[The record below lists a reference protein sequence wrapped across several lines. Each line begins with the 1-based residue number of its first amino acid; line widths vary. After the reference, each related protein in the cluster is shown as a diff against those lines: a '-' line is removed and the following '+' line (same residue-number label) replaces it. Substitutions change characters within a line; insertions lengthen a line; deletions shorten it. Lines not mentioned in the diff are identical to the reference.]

1 MFHIK
6 NILSRMMSSS
16 LVAGTGFA
24 ALLCGASPAAAAT
37 SPALGAASSYAILAG
52 SAVTNTGATTIAG
65 DVGIYPGIGPVPH
78 YTGFGTVVFVGSYA
92 VHDADVAA
100 QNAQAASGTAY
111 GALDQSCDFDYTGTG
126 VKELAG
132 LFLVPGV
139 YCADS
144 FHLTSGT
151 LTLTGLASD
160 VWIFKSASDL
170 IITGGAAAKV
180 VSPSCDVWWRVV
192 STASFDAG
200 SSLIGNIL
208 ADTSITLAA
217 GASLSGKAFARTAEV
232 TLIGNA
238 ISVCN
243 ILAPTPTPIPPTPTP
258 IPPTPTPIPPT
269 PTPTPTLTLST
280 VASPGVALGAAIFD
294 TATLSGG
301 NAPTGTI
308 TFNVYG
314 PNDSTCGTTSKST
327 STAVVPSGTYTSA
340 SFTPS
345 ATGTYRW
352 IARYSGDANNAA
364 VLTAC
369 ADVSESVIVSAA
381 VPAAGIPTLSGW
393 GLMTLMVLVVIA
405 SIYRLRRL

>member
-16 LVAGTGFA
+16 LVAGMGFA
-24 ALLCGASPAAAAT
+24 ALLYGASPALAAAT
-37 SPALGAASSYAILAG
+37 SPSLGAAGSYAVLAG

-65 DVGIYPGIGPVPH
+65 DVGIYPGIGPTPH
-78 YTGFGTVVFVGSYA
+78 YTGFGTVVFVGPYA

-100 QNAQAASGTAY
+100 QNAQAASLTAY
-111 GALDQSCDFDYTGTG
+111 GALDQTCDFTYAGT
-126 VKELAG
+126 KELGSISLA
-132 LFLVPGV
+132 PGV
-139 YCADS
+139 HCAGS

-192 STASFDAG
+192 STATFDAG

-238 ISVCN
+238 ISVCP
-243 ILAPTPTPIPPTPTP
+243 LAVNTPTPTPGGPTLTPTPTA
-258 IPPTPTPIPPT
+258 TPT
-269 PTPTPTLTLST
+269 PTPTPTLTT
-280 VASPGVALGAAIFD
+280 
-294 TATLSGG
+294 T
-301 NAPTGTI
+301 PT
-308 TFNVYG
+308 
-314 PNDSTCGTTSKST
+314 P
-327 STAVVPSGTYTSA
+327 
-340 SFTPS
+340 TP
-345 ATGTYRW
+345 TPT
-352 IARYSGDANNAA
+352 
-364 VLTAC
+364 
-369 ADVSESVIVSAA
+369 
-381 VPAAGIPTLSGW
+381 PAGIPTLSGW
-393 GLMTLMVLVVIA
+393 GLMTLVVLIGLIGLA
-405 SIYRLRRL
+405 SIYRLTRI